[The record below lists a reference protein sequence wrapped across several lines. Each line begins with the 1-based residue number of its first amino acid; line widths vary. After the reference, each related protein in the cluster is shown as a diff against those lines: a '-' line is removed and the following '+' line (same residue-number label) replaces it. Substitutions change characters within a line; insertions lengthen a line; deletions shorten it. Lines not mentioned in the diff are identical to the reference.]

1 MVCRCVLFGSGCST
15 DPYWRLIDPRG
26 QVVFGPSRVGD
37 IEEPP
42 LPLTGTYTLLVE
54 GRIPT
59 GAPQTLDFRV
69 GAMSDGSAALTLG
82 ERTAG
87 TLAAAG
93 ARLRSAFPPA
103 DRKSVGSGKRVSG
116 RVDP

>member
-1 MVCRCVLFGSGCST
+1 MRISDWSSDVCSSDLIALGEAQSITLNPGNVTQAFRFDAGAGNRLFFDHIGGST

-59 GAPQTLDFRV
+59 GAPQTLD
-69 GAMSDGSAALTLG
+69 
-82 ERTAG
+82 
-87 TLAAAG
+87 
-93 ARLRSAFPPA
+93 
-103 DRKSVGSGKRVSG
+103 
-116 RVDP
+116 